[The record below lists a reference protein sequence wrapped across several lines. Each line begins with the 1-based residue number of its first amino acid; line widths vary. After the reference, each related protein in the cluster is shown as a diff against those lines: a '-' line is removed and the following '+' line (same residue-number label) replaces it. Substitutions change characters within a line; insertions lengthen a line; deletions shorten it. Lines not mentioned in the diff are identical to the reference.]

1 MTTTNMVGFQH
12 FHNSEWDYFK
22 EDFADFDKHWT
33 KITHSLGNDFIN
45 YLRSCIQENLFMFTE
60 DCEFKV
66 KLVIDSNIVFSA
78 VLSTMRGKPYFFFS
92 TLSKNPFLALYA
104 PPQII
109 DEVNRTIDED
119 LSEELDKDKAKEI
132 AKEILSKVTIL
143 KGQFLTSWKKSCEK
157 AHSLIGNLHKDDV
170 PFLALA
176 FSIKSHGVITR
187 NTKHFAKQD
196 EVEIWSLSKTGNV
209 ISDLTKGS
217 FSFFFFG
224 MGIHSVL
231 QFCYY
236 ICVSFLRVISEVISL
251 IIYAVAALTKGS
263 IEVLSKIPP
272 QILFWVLV
280 VTGAIFLFSNN
291 AREKAG
297 DILEKLGEKVM
308 ELIMKIKETFSSITE
323 GIKQIIE
330 ILMPFISLVLK
341 GVGYLFYQSSQLV
354 DRINELEESRV
365 EDESNFS

>member
-1 MTTTNMVGFQH
+1 MKTVNTAGFQH
-12 FHNSEWDYFK
+12 FHKSDWNYFK

-33 KITHSLGNDFIN
+33 EVTKRLGNDFIN
-45 YLRSCIQENLFMFTE
+45 YLRAYIQKNLFTLSE
-60 DCEFKV
+60 NCKLKV
-66 KLVIDSNIVFSA
+66 ELIIDSNIIFRE
-78 VLSTMRGKPYFFFS
+78 VLSLMRGKPSF
-92 TLSKNPFLALYA
+92 LIGIIDNPFLALYA
-104 PPQII
+104 PPKII

-119 LSEELDKDKAKEI
+119 LPKKLSVGKAKRI

-143 KGQFLTSWKKSCEK
+143 KGQLLTSWKKAYEK
-157 AHSLIGNLHKDDV
+157 AHSLIGNLDKDDV

-176 FSIKSHGVITR
+176 FSVKSHGVITR